1 MKTIISCCFCMLLLT
16 ACQTQQN
23 QPTNNK
29 TIKTA
34 GWQLLPK
41 ASQLSFITNK
51 NKTHRES
58 HTIQF
63 KPGQVNNKQQ
73 LQLAL
78 DLASVDTMIPIRD
91 QRLRDIL
98 FEVDKFPVATISAQ
112 LPAEI
117 ELLQTL
123 TLPFTLDLHG
133 HQQQLQAEVMVQLL
147 DQQLV
152 VTSFNPVAVNGKA
165 FALDD
170 AINKLTKIAN
180 LQSIDYGVLVDFKL
194 VFEM

>member
-1 MKTIISCCFCMLLLT
+1 MKTTITCLVCLLLLS
-16 ACQTQQN
+16 ACQTH
-23 QPTNNK
+23 K
-29 TIKTA
+29 TTTSNTLSTA
-34 GWQLLPK
+34 GWQLVTA

-58 HTIQF
+58 HTIDF
-63 KPGQVNNKQQ
+63 KQGQVNDNQQ
-73 LQLAL
+73 LQIEL
-78 DLASVDTMIPIRD
+78 DLATVDTMIPIRD

-98 FEVDKFPVATISAQ
+98 FEVEQFPLATISTQ
-112 LPAEI
+112 LPAQV
-117 ELLQTL
+117 ELLQTI

-133 HQQQLQAEVMVQLL
+133 HQQQLQAEVMIQLL

-152 VTSFNPVAVNGKA
+152 VTSFNPVAVNGKD

-170 AINKLTKIAN
+170 AINKLTKIAS